1 MPIEIREVVIR
12 AVVDPEN
19 AKPEPVA
26 GGTSDGGTPDDK
38 MIEKCVEA
46 VMEILRQEKER

>member
-12 AVVDPEN
+12 AVVDPES
-19 AKPEPVA
+19 AQQEPA
-26 GGTSDGGTPDDK
+26 SGGTSDGGTPDDK
-38 MIEKCVEA
+38 MVEKCVTA